1 MRFSTCDARLRNSAI
16 HVAYSREPQSMRH
29 IQPEFRNLC
38 GIYGGVSA
46 IYIMQQYILQKYTKF
61 RLIHFGSVSNCQYR
75 SIQAQVSIF
84 QHSTI
89 AALYKKGPGV
99 CRGARPCAPLR
110 FSHISMWISPLR
122 GAAAYAVIRP
132 EFRNPYGIYGR
143 DSAIHAGIRPGP
155 PQPMRLL
162 FPHTKFRKYLIN
174 KVFPK

>member
-61 RLIHFGSVSNCQYR
+61 RLIHFGSVLNCRYR
-75 SIQAQVSIF
+75 SIQTQVSFF
-84 QHSTI
+84 QLSTI

-99 CRGARPCAPLR
+99 CRGAQGRAPLR
-110 FSHISMWISPLR
+110 FSHISMWIYPLWGPQPMR
-122 GAAAYAVIRP
+122 HMRP
-132 EFRNPYGIYGR
+132 RFHIPCGIYGR
-143 DSAIHAGIRPGP
+143 SSAIYVVYTAGS
-155 PQPMRLL
+155 PQSILCNNISYRN
-162 FPHTKFRKYLIN
+162 IQSS
-174 KVFPK
+174 V